1 MRRLF
6 SVTLIAT
13 MLGILPAAAQEPVD
27 LAMVARIKQEGLQ
40 RSRARELYFTLTDR
54 IGARLTASPAHSG
67 KSAFVCR
74 VRTSYDQNK
83 QSAVVL
89 ASFAWHA
96 AQRNERIPRAK

>member
-40 RSRARELYFTLTDR
+40 RSRTTCEPVTRTLTF
-54 IGARLTASPAHSG
+54 P
-67 KSAFVCR
+67 SA
-74 VRTSYDQNK
+74 
-83 QSAVVL
+83 
-89 ASFAWHA
+89 
-96 AQRNERIPRAK
+96 